1 MDRKLINYLPPVLRE
16 VADFKAINSA
26 NEPEISVAWDDLDQ
40 VRANQF
46 LDDADERGVSV
57 WEQELKIRPKDTDTL
72 AVRKARVKAMWNREL
87 PYTVPWLKNWLQG
100 LCGPQGYE
108 VAIVDYSIHI
118 QLDYT
123 VLPDADRIAAEVTDL
138 LLAVRPSNM
147 WVLIISFVQSGG
159 TIQMGAMTERSVYMD
174 VWPMLVNELESAG
187 GVKMAGP
194 LEYHA
199 TVEIYPYKEDQD
211 NA

>member
-1 MDRKLINYLPPVLRE
+1 MDRKLIDYLPPVLRDVTE
-16 VADFKAINSA
+16 FKAINNA
-26 NEPEISVAWDDLDQ
+26 NEPEISLAWGGLDW
-40 VRANQF
+40 VMANQF

-57 WEQELKIRPKDTDTL
+57 WEQELKIRPKDTDSL
-72 AVRKARVKAMWNREL
+72 AVRKARVKALWNRER

-100 LCGPQGYE
+100 LCGPDGYE
-108 VAIVDYSIHI
+108 VTIVDYSVHI
-118 QLDYT
+118 QLDYS
-123 VLPDADRIAAEVTDL
+123 VLPDAGRIAAEIMDL

-147 WVLIISFVQSGG
+147 WLLMVSFVQSEGCV
-159 TIQMGAMTERSVYMD
+159 QMGALTERAVYMD

-187 GVKMAGP
+187 GIKMAGP

-199 TVEIYPYKEDQD
+199 TVEIYPYKEDIE

>member
-1 MDRKLINYLPPVLRE
+1 MDRKLIDYLPPVLRDVTE
-16 VADFKAINSA
+16 FKAINNA
-26 NEPEISVAWDDLDQ
+26 YEPEISLAWGGLDW
-40 VRANQF
+40 VMANQF

-57 WEQELKIRPKDTDTL
+57 WEQELKIRPKDTDSL
-72 AVRKARVKAMWNREL
+72 AVRKARVKALWNRER

-100 LCGPQGYE
+100 LCGPDGYE
-108 VAIVDYSIHI
+108 VTIVDYSVHI
-118 QLDYT
+118 QLDYS
-123 VLPDADRIAAEVTDL
+123 VLPDAGRIAAEIMDL

-147 WVLIISFVQSGG
+147 WLLMVSFVQSEGCV
-159 TIQMGAMTERSVYMD
+159 QMGALTERSVYMD

-187 GVKMAGP
+187 GIKMAGP

-199 TVEIYPYKEDQD
+199 TVEIYPYKEDIE

>member
-1 MDRKLINYLPPVLRE
+1 MDRKLIDYLPPVLRDVTE
-16 VADFKAINSA
+16 FKAINNA
-26 NEPEISVAWDDLDQ
+26 NEPEISLAWGGLDW
-40 VRANQF
+40 VMANQF

-57 WEQELKIRPKDTDTL
+57 WEQELKIRPKDTDSL
-72 AVRKARVKAMWNREL
+72 AVRKARVKALWNRER

-100 LCGPQGYE
+100 LCGPDGYE
-108 VAIVDYSIHI
+108 VTIVDYSVHI
-118 QLDYT
+118 QLDYS
-123 VLPDADRIAAEVTDL
+123 VLPDAGRIAAEIMDL

-147 WVLIISFVQSGG
+147 WMLMVSFVQSEGCV
-159 TIQMGAMTERSVYMD
+159 QMGALTERSVYMD

-187 GVKMAGP
+187 GIKMAGP

-199 TVEIYPYKEDQD
+199 TVEIYPYKEDIA

>member
-1 MDRKLINYLPPVLRE
+1 MFRDVTE
-16 VADFKAINSA
+16 FKAINNA
-26 NEPEISVAWDDLDQ
+26 NEPEISLAWGGLDW
-40 VRANQF
+40 VMANQF

-57 WEQELKIRPKDTDTL
+57 WEQELKIRPKDTDSL
-72 AVRKARVKAMWNREL
+72 AVRKARVKALWNRER

-100 LCGPQGYE
+100 LCGPDGYE
-108 VAIVDYSIHI
+108 VTIVDYSVHI
-118 QLDYT
+118 QLDYS
-123 VLPDADRIAAEVTDL
+123 VLPDAGRIAAEIMDL

-147 WVLIISFVQSGG
+147 WLLMVSFVQSEGCV
-159 TIQMGAMTERSVYMD
+159 QMGALTERSVYMD

-187 GVKMAGP
+187 GIKMAGP

-199 TVEIYPYKEDQD
+199 TVEIYPYKEDIE